1 MIMLRNST
9 GSSTMLTEFL
19 NAHTDDASFFFSSPT
34 VTLLTQGIAAEF
46 SQQVRFSELDTHI
59 SQLLESAKEEG
70 NENPIAVGVI
80 PFSEHNPVH
89 FIVPERLITTSPIRP
104 DKVSDVDGLT
114 DCHPSSIQPIPDP
127 SDYMRSVE
135 QAVRSCCREDVE
147 LDKVVLSRTMQ
158 VETEED
164 IDRARFLKT
173 LLKQNPGGYT
183 FSTRIGGNHSDAY
196 LMGSSPE
203 LLVSRK
209 GPHVCSNPL
218 AGSRRRSDNES
229 MNQQQGE
236 LMMESSKDLH
246 EHAVVVDAVEKA
258 LQPWCHNL
266 YVPMVPS
273 VIETKAMLHLS
284 TRIEG
289 MVSDANT
296 SVLKLASALH
306 PTPAVCGYPTAQAYD
321 FISNVEPFDRGYF
334 TGLVGWVD
342 ARGNGEW
349 VVVIRCAEVEKK
361 RLRVYAGAGI
371 VAGSEPQSELEET
384 GNKMRT
390 VLNALGIE
398 IRENMEVVQ

>member
-1 MIMLRNST
+1 MIMLRNSM

-19 NAHTDDASFFFSSPT
+19 NAHSDDASFFFSSPT

-46 SQQVRFSELDTHI
+46 SQKIRFSELDSCI
-59 SQLLESAKEEG
+59 SQLLESVKEDESD
-70 NENPIAVGVI
+70 NPIAVGVI

-89 FIVPERLITTSPIRP
+89 FIVPERLCTTSPIRP
-104 DKVSDVDGLT
+104 DKVATVDGFNR
-114 DCHPSSIQPIPDP
+114 CVPSSIKPIPAP
-127 SDYMRSVE
+127 EEYMRSVA
-135 QAVRSCCREDVE
+135 QAANACSRKEFDLE
-147 LDKVVLSRTMQ
+147 KVVLSRTMQ
-158 VETEED
+158 VDTEQE
-164 IDRARFLKT
+164 IDRAQFLKT

-183 FSTRIGGNHSDAY
+183 FSTRLGGECCDTY

-218 AGSRRRSDNES
+218 AGSRRRSDNET

-289 MVSDANT
+289 TISDSAT

-321 FISNVEPFDRGYF
+321 FIEKVEPFDRGYF

-371 VAGSEPQSELEET
+371 VSGSEPQSELEET

-390 VLNALGIE
+390 VLNAIGIE
-398 IRENMEVVQ
+398 VQDNMEVVV

>member
-1 MIMLRNST
+1 
-9 GSSTMLTEFL
+9 MLTEFL

-46 SQQVRFSELDTHI
+46 SQQVRFSELDTCI
-59 SQLLESAKEEG
+59 SQLLESVKEDE
-70 NENPIAVGVI
+70 NDNPIAVGVI
-80 PFSEHNPVH
+80 PFAEHNPVH
-89 FIVPERLITTSPIRP
+89 FIVPERLCTTSPIRP
-104 DKVSDVDGLT
+104 DKVVDVDGSNQCYPT
-114 DCHPSSIQPIPDP
+114 SIQPIPAPDE
-127 SDYMRSVE
+127 YMHSVE
-135 QAVRSCCREDVE
+135 LAASSCSRKDVE
-147 LDKVVLSRTMQ
+147 MEKVVLSRTMQ
-158 VETEED
+158 VDTEQE

-183 FSTRIGGNHSDAY
+183 FSTRLGGESSDTY

-218 AGSRRRSDNES
+218 AGSRRRCDNET

-289 MVSDANT
+289 TISDSAT

-306 PTPAVCGYPTAQAYD
+306 PTPAVCGYPTNQAYD
-321 FISNVEPFDRGYF
+321 FIGEVEPFDRGYF

-349 VVVIRCAEVEKK
+349 VVVIRCAEVEKQ

-371 VAGSEPQSELEET
+371 VSGSDPQSELEET

-398 IRENMEVVQ
+398 VQENMEVVV

>member
-1 MIMLRNST
+1 
-9 GSSTMLTEFL
+9 MLTEFL
-19 NAHTDDASFFFSSPT
+19 NDHADDVSFFFSSPT

-46 SQQVRFSELDTHI
+46 SRQVRFSELDTCI
-59 SQLLESAKEEG
+59 SQLLESVKED
-70 NENPIAVGVI
+70 ENDNPVAVGVI
-80 PFSEHNPVH
+80 PFSEHIPVH
-89 FIVPERLITTSPIRP
+89 FIVPERLCTTSPIRP
-104 DKVSDVDGLT
+104 DKVVDVEGFNQ
-114 DCHPSSIQPIPDP
+114 CHPTSIQPIPSP
-127 SDYMRSVE
+127 KAYKRSVE
-135 QAVRSCCREDVE
+135 QATGACTERGGGLE
-147 LDKVVLSRTMQ
+147 KVVLSRTMQ
-158 VETEED
+158 VDTAQEINRTQL
-164 IDRARFLKT
+164 LKI

-183 FSTRIGGNHSDAY
+183 FSTRLGGGHGDTY

-209 GPHVCSNPL
+209 GSHVCSNPL
-218 AGSRRRSDNES
+218 AGSRRRCDNETI
-229 MNQQQGE
+229 NQQQGE

-289 MVSDANT
+289 TVSDPAT
-296 SVLKLASALH
+296 SVLRLASALH
-306 PTPAVCGYPTAQAYD
+306 PTPAVCGYPTDKAYD
-321 FISNVEPFDRGYF
+321 FIDKVEPFDRGYF

-349 VVVIRCAEVEKK
+349 VVVIRCAEVEKQ

-371 VAGSEPQSELEET
+371 VSGSDPQSELEET

-398 IRENMEVVQ
+398 IEENMEVVV

>member
-1 MIMLRNST
+1 MLRNST

-19 NAHTDDASFFFSSPT
+19 NEHADDASFFFSSPT
-34 VTLLTQGIAAEF
+34 VTLLTQGIAEEF
-46 SQQVRFSELDTHI
+46 SQQVKFSELDTHI
-59 SQLLESAKEEG
+59 SKLLESAKNNG
-70 NENPIAVGVI
+70 NDNPIAVGVI

-89 FIVPERLITTSPIRP
+89 FIVPERLITSAPIRP
-104 DKVSDVDGLT
+104 DKVLDVDGFN
-114 DCHPSSIQPIPDP
+114 DCHPSAIQPIPTP
-127 SDYMRSVE
+127 NEYMRSVE
-135 QAVRSCCREDVE
+135 LATSRCKQKNVP

-158 VETEED
+158 VDTEEE
-164 IDRARFLKT
+164 IDRSRFLKS

-183 FSTRIGGNHSDAY
+183 FSTRIGGNSSDAY

-218 AGSRRRSDNES
+218 AGSRRRCENES
-229 MNQQQGE
+229 MNLQQGE

-284 TRIEG
+284 TKIEG
-289 MVSDANT
+289 TVSDANT

-321 FISNVEPFDRGYF
+321 FISQVEPF
-334 TGLVGWVD
+334 
-342 ARGNGEW
+342 
-349 VVVIRCAEVEKK
+349 
-361 RLRVYAGAGI
+361 
-371 VAGSEPQSELEET
+371 
-384 GNKMRT
+384 
-390 VLNALGIE
+390 VL
-398 IRENMEVVQ
+398 

>member
-1 MIMLRNST
+1 MLRNSM

-46 SQQVRFSELDTHI
+46 SQQVKFCELDTHI
-59 SQLLESAKEEG
+59 SELLESAKDAG
-70 NENPIAVGVI
+70 NQNPIAVGVI
-80 PFSEHNPVH
+80 PFSEHNPAH
-89 FIVPERLITTSPIRP
+89 FIVPDRLITTSPIRP
-104 DKVSDVDGLT
+104 DKVSDVNEVT
-114 DCHPSSIQPIPDP
+114 DCPPSSIQPIPTP
-127 SDYMRSVE
+127 EDYMRSVE
-135 QAVRSCCREDVE
+135 LAASHCCREDID

-158 VETEED
+158 VDTEED

-183 FSTRIGGNHSDAY
+183 FSTRIGGSQSDAY

-218 AGSRRRSDNES
+218 AGSRRRSDNECI
-229 MNQQQGE
+229 NQQQGE
-236 LMMESSKDLH
+236 LMMESAKDLH

-258 LQPWCHNL
+258 LQPFCHNL

-289 MVSDANT
+289 MVSDPNT
-296 SVLKLASALH
+296 SVLKLATALH
-306 PTPAVCGYPTAQAYD
+306 PTPAVCGYPTEQAYD
-321 FISNVEPFDRGYF
+321 LISHVEPFDRGYF

-349 VVVIRCAEVEKK
+349 VVVIRCAEVERK
-361 RLRVYAGAGI
+361 RLKVYAGAGI